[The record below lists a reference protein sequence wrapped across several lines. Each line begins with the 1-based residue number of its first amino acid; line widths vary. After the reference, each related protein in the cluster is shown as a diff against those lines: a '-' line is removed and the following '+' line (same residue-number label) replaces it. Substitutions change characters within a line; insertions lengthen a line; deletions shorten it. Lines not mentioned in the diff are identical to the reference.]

1 VEKTTKPQIEKSLS
15 EVRQWRAA
23 AQEELGRFNPK
34 EGAKELNSRAKA
46 IIHKYGLKVK
56 GVSLTNIA

>member
-1 VEKTTKPQIEKSLS
+1 MGKTTKQPIEKSLA

-34 EGAKELNSRAKA
+34 EGAKELNSRSKA
-46 IIHKYGLKVK
+46 IIHNYGLKVE
-56 GVSLTNIA
+56 GRSLTNVV